1 MNKQYTLTEA
11 LIKLLKVSSIL
22 SLTFVFSYVI
32 TVFLG
37 IKDDNFTDMV
47 KMIIIF
53 YFGTQVGKTMNK

>member
-1 MNKQYTLTEA
+1 MNKQSTLTEA
-11 LIKLLKVSSIL
+11 LIKLLKVSSII
-22 SLTFVFSYVI
+22 SLIFVFSYVI

-37 IKDDNFTDMV
+37 IKDENFTDMV